1 MIGEGKPI
9 IGEERRRKV
18 RRTKKVSS
26 NRVVRLKR
34 SEIKLKEK
42 ADKRVVVRFVIYFP
56 EAEDVSLSSDFGR
69 RDRVRMSRKEK
80 GLWEVTVKLSPGAY
94 EYKFFADG
102 RWVDNILGCVE
113 VNGVCVQ
120 DIPAA
125 KRVQDSSG
133 CQSCLFIV

>member
-1 MIGEGKPI
+1 MIGEGEPI
-9 IGEERRRKV
+9 IGEEKRHKV
-18 RRTKKVSS
+18 RRTKKVPS

-42 ADKRVVVRFVIYFP
+42 ADKRVVRFVIYFP
-56 EAEDVSLSSDFGR
+56 EAKDVSLSSDFGR
-69 RDRVRMSRKEK
+69 WDRVRMSRKEK

-94 EYKFFADG
+94 EYKLFADG

-133 CQSCLFIV
+133 CQSCLLIV